1 MITNNIFYRDTEN
14 EREWN
19 TKYLIANTLKE
30 LYKCAKEK
38 DKYWI
43 TRKRSEAIGIIRYA
57 YFVNDINEEIH
68 LKLLKLIL
76 LITR

>member
-19 TKYLIANTLKE
+19 TKFLIADTLIN
-30 LYKCAKEK
+30 LHKCVKEK

-43 TRKRSEAIGIIRYA
+43 VRKRSEAIGIIRYA
-57 YFVNDINEEIH
+57 YHVNDISEEIH